1 MSINNIR
8 ILSEQVLILEI
19 KKMPNVVI
27 SGIYKIENIINHKVY
42 IGQSR
47 NIVSRF
53 KRGHLLPNVGE
64 GTLLKNAIHKYGYE
78 NFTAE
83 VILETYDFDY
93 WEKFFII
100 MYHSN
105 DRNFGYN
112 MTDGGEGGP
121 TFLGRH
127 HTEETK
133 RLMSLHSGLRGKIYT
148 PEQRYAMGSRWRGKH
163 FTEEQKRK
171 MSERCK
177 GINRYVKSEEH
188 RRKIAETLKG
198 NIPWNKGVPMTEE
211 QRLKQIEIKRE
222 MYSGEKGEI
231 IKQKLRDANEGLYY
245 WNNGEIEIH
254 SKEQPEGFSRGR
266 LNAKDRRKYWYTN
279 GKTDVK
285 VDTCP
290 KGFWY
295 GRTFPNMKGIKWNNG
310 KEYIFATHC
319 PGEGFVKGELKEP
332 GVYKFTKEHVENLKK
347 SHAGLHWYTNGK
359 ENIRAKECPN
369 GFWQG
374 RITKHN
380 D

>member
-1 MSINNIR
+1 MSNNNYR
-8 ILSEQVLILEI
+8 ILTNSISILEI
-19 KKMPNVVI
+19 KKMPNVII
-27 SGIYKIENIINHKVY
+27 SGVYKIENIINHKVY

-53 KRGHLLPNVGE
+53 KRGHLLSNVGE

-93 WEKFFII
+93 WEKFFIM

-105 DRNFGYN
+105 DRCYGYN

-133 RLMSLHSGLRGKIYT
+133 KLMSLHSGTRGMKYT

-177 GINRYVKSEEH
+177 GINKGPKSEETK
-188 RRKIAETLKG
+188 RKISKTLMG
-198 NIPWNKGVPMTEE
+198 HTPWNKGVPMTEE
-211 QRLKQIEIKRE
+211 QKKQQIEIKRK
-222 MYSGEKGEI
+222 MYEGEKGDA
-231 IKQKLRDANEGLYY
+231 IKQRLRDVNTGLYY

-254 SKEQPEGFSRGR
+254 AKEAPDGFTRGR
-266 LNAKDRRKYWYTN
+266 LGEN
-279 GKTDVK
+279 
-285 VDTCP
+285 
-290 KGFWY
+290 
-295 GRTFPNMKGIKWNNG
+295 
-310 KEYIFATHC
+310 EHTH
-319 PGEGFVKGELKEP
+319 K
-332 GVYKFTKEHVENLKK
+332 
-347 SHAGLHWYTNGK
+347 HWYTNGK
-359 ENIRAKECPN
+359 SDILVAICPKGFRYGRTFPDLKGERWTNGEINIFAVNCPGENFVKGQFHPKDSKGLLYWNNGEKNVRSKECPGEN
-369 GFWQG
+369 FVRGML
-374 RITKHN
+374 KK
-380 D
+380 

>member
-1 MSINNIR
+1 MSINNYK
-8 ILSEQVLILEI
+8 ILSGPVSILEI
-19 KKMPNVVI
+19 KKMPNVII
-27 SGIYKIENIINHKVY
+27 SGIYKIENIVNHKVY

-93 WEKFFII
+93 WEKFFIM

-105 DRNFGYN
+105 DRNLGYN
-112 MTDGGEGGP
+112 MTDGGEGGS

-133 RLMSLHSGLRGKIYT
+133 KLMSLHSGSRGKVYT

-163 FTEEQKRK
+163 FTEEQRKK

-177 GINRYVKSEEH
+177 GINRGPKSEETK
-188 RRKIAETLKG
+188 RKISETLIG
-198 NIPWNKGVPMTEE
+198 NIPGNKGMKMSEE
-211 QRLKQIEIKRE
+211 FCQRMSKQRQEYYKT
-222 MYSGEKGEI
+222 EKGEHT
-231 IKQKLRDANEGLYY
+231 KQLLREANMGLYY

-254 SKEQPEGFSRGR
+254 AKEAPKGFSRGR
-266 LNAKDRRKYWYTN
+266 LGKSEYKHKHWYTN
-279 GKTDVK
+279 GNSDVL
-285 VDTCP
+285 VITCP

-295 GRTFPNMKGIKWNNG
+295 GRTFPNMKGTKWNNG
-310 KEYIFATHC
+310 EMQIWAVNC
-319 PGEGFVKGELKEP
+319 PGEGFVRGM
-332 GVYKFTKEHVENLKK
+332 LKK
-347 SHAGLHWYTNGK
+347 
-359 ENIRAKECPN
+359 
-369 GFWQG
+369 
-374 RITKHN
+374 
-380 D
+380 

>member
-8 ILSEQVLILEI
+8 ILSEQVPILEI
-19 KKMPNVVI
+19 KKMSNVVI

-53 KRGHLLPNVGE
+53 KRGHLLSNVGE

-93 WEKFFII
+93 WEKFFIM

-105 DRNFGYN
+105 DRDFGYN

-127 HTEETK
+127 HTEEAKQKK
-133 RLMSLHSGLRGKIYT
+133 RDAMNRFYSSKIWT
-148 PEQRYAMGSRWRGKH
+148 DEERDRCRYWKGKH
-163 FTEEQKRK
+163 HTEEYKIKQ
-171 MSERCK
+171 SESHK
-177 GINRYVKSEEH
+177 GMNKGPKSEEH
-188 RRKIAETLKG
+188 KRKISETLKG
-198 NIPWNKGVPMTEE
+198 SIPGNKGMKMDEE
-211 QRLKQIEIKRE
+211 FCRKQVELKRAL
-222 MYSGEKGEI
+222 YDSPKGEHT
-231 IKQKLRDANEGLYY
+231 KQLLREANMGLYY

-254 SKEQPEGFSRGR
+254 AKEAPKGFSRGR
-266 LNAKDRRKYWYTN
+266 LNNKYKRKYWYTN
-279 GKTDVK
+279 GSCDILV
-285 VDTCP
+285 VTCP

-295 GRTFPNMKGIKWNNG
+295 GRTFPDKKGERWSNG
-310 KEYIFATHC
+310 EINIFAVNC
-319 PGEGFVKGELKEP
+319 PGSGF
-332 GVYKFTKEHVENLKK
+332 
-347 SHAGLHWYTNGK
+347 GK
-359 ENIRAKECPN
+359 MY
-369 GFWQG
+369 
-374 RITKHN
+374 HS